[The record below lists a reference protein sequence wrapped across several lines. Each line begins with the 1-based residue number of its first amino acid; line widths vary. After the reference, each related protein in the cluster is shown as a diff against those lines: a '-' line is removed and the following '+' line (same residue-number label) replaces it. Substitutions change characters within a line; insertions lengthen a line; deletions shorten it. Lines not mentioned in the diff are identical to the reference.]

1 MKLLLDMIGRVVETA
16 DIFEMSCKNESAAAE
31 MSYNAMKGKGF
42 LMKREQLAYDQPKTR
57 IYRFDDNDRI
67 LTESGIVESAEYA
80 ANALNEYLGGTNT
93 TIE

>member
-1 MKLLLDMIGRVVETA
+1 M
-16 DIFEMSCKNESAAAE
+16 N
-31 MSYNAMKGKGF
+31 
-42 LMKREQLAYDQPKTR
+42 REQLAYEPPKTK

-67 LTESGIVESAEYA
+67 LTESGIVEPIAEYA